1 MVRTQALL
9 VPRTAKWQRLGFARR
24 PYGYIMLYS

>member
-1 MVRTQALL
+1 MVRAQALL
-9 VPRTAKWQRLGFARR
+9 VPQVVKRQRLGIARR